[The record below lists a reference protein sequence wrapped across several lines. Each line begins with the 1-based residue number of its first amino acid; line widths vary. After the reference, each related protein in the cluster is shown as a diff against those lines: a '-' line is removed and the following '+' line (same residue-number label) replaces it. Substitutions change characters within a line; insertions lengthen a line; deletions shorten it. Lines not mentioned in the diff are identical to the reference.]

1 MAAGTTALVAG
12 FSSFS
17 GFLGHTSLGE
27 EDPLLSSVTA
37 VLGGILGWLLG
48 SQTRAPILLVASG
61 AYATLA
67 GPRMVLIKPLPE
79 KDDKAH
85 TAWLAPAGFV
95 FGGLA
100 DLLSVGGKHF
110 SVPICNWAMGHRPQ
124 YAYALPSMGV
134 TAAAWGTIRRAG
146 GSGNPAC
153 PRRLG
158 GTGRLSVCSRHP
170 DRARHA
176 GRLITAPE
184 TGCHPDCLSTAR
196 MYRYPLLADRVS
208 LVERRRCLHC

>member
-1 MAAGTTALVAG
+1 MAAGTTALVVG

-17 GFLGHTSLGE
+17 GFLGDTSLGE

-67 GPRMVLIKPLPE
+67 GPRMVLIKALPE

-100 DLLSVGGKHF
+100 DLLSAGGKHF
-110 SVPICNWAMGHRPQ
+110 SVPIYNWAMGHRPQ

-134 TAAAWGTIRRAG
+134 TAAAWGTIGAQVAVG
-146 GSGNPAC
+146 TPLVPAD
-153 PRRLG
+153 LG
-158 GTGRLSVCSRHP
+158 GLAAYAFVLVTLTALGIQGPWSPRLNEVVTWIVS
-170 DRARHA
+170 
-176 GRLITAPE
+176 
-184 TGCHPDCLSTAR
+184 
-196 MYRYPLLADRVS
+196 PLLVLIDIRFLLIGLA
-208 LVERRRCLHC
+208 